1 MEHLALGKYIL
12 VELASEA
19 KVSKGGILLP
29 DDQVQA
35 DCKRSRVVS
44 VSEDLL
50 ESWSHSN
57 REFRLGIGDIVYH
70 AFHIGT
76 PITTQDD
83 RKLTAIHIDNVLSV
97 ELNTEL

>member
-12 VELASEA
+12 VELASDE

-35 DCKRSRVVS
+35 NCKRSRVVS

-50 ESWSHSN
+50 EMYSQKN
-57 REFRLGIGDIVYH
+57 RKFPLKVGDIVYH

-76 PITTQDD
+76 PLTTHDD
-83 RKLTAIHIDNVLSV
+83 KKLTAIHIDNVLSV
-97 ELNTEL
+97 EIG

>member
-12 VELASEA
+12 VELASDE

-35 DCKRSRVVS
+35 DCRRSRIVS
-44 VSEDLL
+44 VSEDLI
-50 ESWSHSN
+50 EMYSHKN
-57 REFRLGIGDIVYH
+57 HDFPLKVGDIVYH

-76 PITTQDD
+76 PITTYDD
-83 RKLTAIHIDNVLSV
+83 KKLTAVHIDNVLSV
-97 ELNTEL
+97 EIS

>member
-1 MEHLALGKYIL
+1 MEHLALGKHIL
-12 VELASEA
+12 VQLASDE

-29 DDQVQA
+29 DDQVRA

-44 VSEDLL
+44 ISEDLL
-50 ESWSHSN
+50 EAYSLRN
-57 REFRLGIGDIVYH
+57 RKFPLKVGDIVYH

-97 ELNTEL
+97 EIG